1 MLTNHLIG
9 AGQNVSAHTP
19 RGGTPAVE
27 NAPPVSPPA
36 RIDAASDHITL
47 KPVIP
52 PEDAKKATDADVEKP
67 SLEVPERVKMTIAV
81 VDSIPD
87 AVPESIYDAKVSD
100 DEA

>member
-19 RGGTPAVE
+19 RGGTAAADPAPQV
-27 NAPPVSPPA
+27 ATPA
-36 RIDAASDHITL
+36 RIDAASDHITFN
-47 KPVIP
+47 PVTP
-52 PEDAKKATDADVEKP
+52 PEQSKEVTDAEADGP
-67 SLEVPERVKMTIAV
+67 SLELPERVEMTIAV

-100 DEA
+100 EQT